1 LVQSSHTALSIDQ
14 AMEDR
19 EESLRILRS
28 NSRWGGAGADF
39 NFTEFTNAD
48 MMQALFG
55 LGGAGADFNFTEF
68 TNADMIQAQFGLG
81 GAGAD
86 FNFTEFTNADMMQA
100 LFGLDGTTGVPSY
113 TSNNLIASGSTL
125 WGNTDAS
132 VPRYCPPMEHI
143 QAMGIPPAHVAE
155 WNVEP
160 LRPLGNTVHTEEV
173 QEVEPEYITD
183 SRPSVSKIVVRN
195 RSGPDTYEWEKRK
208 PEIYNLYINEGRSLP
223 MVVIEMAKNGFYATS
238 VINPLP
244 LIPKNNTLTIYK
256 STGSPCTN
264 ENSRTGAG
272 VKIKT
277 SKITENLIGNLPY
290 PSLTLASPF
299 EGETT
304 LPQAR
309 CTKRA

>member
-1 LVQSSHTALSIDQ
+1 MQLNAAVIVQYLDLFQRLCVYIFVHWTLKRLVQSSHTALSVDPT
-14 AMEDR
+14 MEDR
-19 EESLRILRS
+19 EESLRMPRS
-28 NSRWGGAGADF
+28 NGRWGGAGADF
-39 NFTEFTNAD
+39 NFTEFTNTD

-55 LGGAGADFNFTEF
+55 LGGTP
-68 TNADMIQAQFGLG
+68 
-81 GAGAD
+81 
-86 FNFTEFTNADMMQA
+86 
-100 LFGLDGTTGVPSY
+100 GVPSY

-132 VPRYCPPMEHI
+132 VPRYRPPMEYI

-160 LRPLGNTVHTEEV
+160 LRPPGNTVHTEEV
-173 QEVEPEYITD
+173 QEVEPEYISY

-195 RSGPDTYEWEKRK
+195 GSGPDTYEWEKRK
-208 PEIYNLYINEGRSLP
+208 QEIYNLYINESHSLP
-223 MVVIEMAKNGFYATS
+223 MVVTEMAKNGFYATS
-238 VINPLP
+238 VINPP
-244 LIPKNNTLTIYK
+244 SLIPKNNTLTIYK

-299 EGETT
+299 EG
-304 LPQAR
+304 
-309 CTKRA
+309 